1 VTENSPTASVLLAVS
16 TQAFQLW
23 HGELAREMKDENSPL
38 RTLAKGEMPRGTAS
52 IYAVACYM
60 AASGKSGTDSFPGE
74 RTLEAALGL
83 NRATVRKA
91 RKLLASSGWLAI
103 TGKQKG
109 PNGESQVYR
118 IAIPADRW
126 QAEWQKYKAQDAEAP
141 KQANTETHPLQAVTQ
156 RAQKPT
162 EAPGAPSPPPT
173 KRRPSVVLPAP
184 PPCPECEKGK
194 TEPSM
199 HHRCDLFRDP
209 FAGQTGPW
217 DTD

>member
-141 KQANTETHPLQAVTQ
+141 TQAGTEPRSRQDATRRPQTSAKPLPTADQQPTGEPQ
-156 RAQKPT
+156 RAWVW
-162 EAPGAPSPPPT
+162 E
-173 KRRPSVVLPAP
+173 P

-199 HHRCDLFRDP
+199 HHRCGLFRDP